1 MDGGRR
7 TDSFLCL
14 LSGHTADMANT
25 SPGVILG
32 CLFLTK
38 KEKKKKCISY
48 LVSVLAMSRISCFFP
63 TLKVYVDRIHRVVKV
78 SSWAF
83 PEEFCRGN
91 AIGSSLIALAGSAA
105 GGGRGHSALCASVAM
120 ALQSGP
126 ILCNSATN
134 CLRRLRG
141 LYRASP

>member
-1 MDGGRR
+1 MVGDGQTRSSVYSLVTLPTWR
-7 TDSFLCL
+7 TPRQGLYSDAYFLQ
-14 LSGHTADMANT
+14 
-25 SPGVILG
+25 
-32 CLFLTK
+32 K
-38 KEKKKKCISY
+38 KEKKKKFISN

-141 LYRASP
+141 PYRASP

>member
-1 MDGGRR
+1 MVGDGQSRSCVYSLVTLPTWR
-7 TDSFLCL
+7 TPRQGLYSDAYFLQ
-14 LSGHTADMANT
+14 
-25 SPGVILG
+25 
-32 CLFLTK
+32 K
-38 KEKKKKCISY
+38 KEKKKKYISN

-63 TLKVYVDRIHRVVKV
+63 TLKVYVDRIPRVVKV